1 MPIGTIT
8 IYPSPISG
16 RHFIEKII
24 YNQRKSKNAGR
35 KAARPNNN
43 IENIEGSADSKGE
56 RKIFLNFVIFVR
68 VLLGL
73 KKGFG
78 RYNLMSIERAR
89 KEGLSR

>member
-24 YNQRKSKNAGR
+24 YNQRKSTNAGR
-35 KAARPNNN
+35 KAARSNNN
-43 IENIEGSADSKGE
+43 IENIAGSAEGEVE
-56 RKIFLNFVIFVR
+56 RKNFLNFVIFVR

-73 KKGFG
+73 KAGFG

-89 KEGLSR
+89 KRGD